1 MMKTI
6 INFKLDRFQLS
17 AGLNLEKLNINLSGI
32 KKLNLNRGLK
42 LNRVAQILQIR
53 LYLINIVEDI
63 FDFLCLKVYISDNSY
78 KFSCSLNVQIA
89 LI

>member
-32 KKLNLNRGLK
+32 NKLNLNRGLK